1 MNIAI
6 IGCGFVADYYLA
18 TLQMHP
24 ELQLLGVMDRDNGRA
39 ERFGKFHSVSV
50 YSTLELLLADDR
62 VRIVLN
68 LTNPNSHYEVSKAC
82 LMAGKHVYSEKPLAM
97 RFEDARE
104 LVELAESRGLRISA
118 APCSL
123 LGESAQTLW
132 KALRE
137 TKIGDIYAVY
147 AEMDDGLVHC
157 MPYRKWFSASGN
169 PWPAHDEFEV
179 GCTLEHA
186 GYVLGWLPAF
196 FGPAVSVTAF
206 SSEQIVDKE
215 TDEPLMQ
222 HAPDLSVACVKFAS
236 GMVARLTCSIIAKH
250 DHGLRIFGRRGTLHL
265 DDTWRYRSP
274 VYVRNFINIR
284 RKTIANPFKQRLPLL
299 GDNKGPNVKARGAQ
313 SMDFSRGVAELA
325 QAIQE
330 NRQSRLSSRYSLHV
344 TELALA
350 IHNAGQYGACYQ
362 VQTTFEPIEPMD
374 WAK

>member
-1 MNIAI
+1 M
-6 IGCGFVADYYLA
+6 
-18 TLQMHP
+18 
-24 ELQLLGVMDRDNGRA
+24 
-39 ERFGKFHSVSV
+39 
-50 YSTLELLLADDR
+50 
-62 VRIVLN
+62 LN
-68 LTNPNSHYEVSKAC
+68 LTDPDAHYEIAKAC
-82 LMAGKHVYSEKPLAM
+82 LLAGKHVYSEKPLAM
-97 RFEDARE
+97 RFKDAEE
-104 LVELAESRGLRISA
+104 LVELAESRGLQISC

-137 TKIGDIYAVY
+137 EKIGDVYAVY
-147 AEMDDGLVHC
+147 AEMDDGLVHR

-206 SSEQIVDKE
+206 SSEQIIDKE
-215 TDEPLMQ
+215 TDEPLTR
-222 HAPDLSVACVKFAS
+222 HAPDFSVACVKFVS

-250 DHGLRIFGRRGTLHL
+250 DHTLRIFGREGTLHL

-274 VYVRNFINIR
+274 VYVRRLINIR
-284 RKTIANPFKQRLPLL
+284 RKMLISPFKKHLPLL
-299 GDNKGPNVKARGAQ
+299 GDKNPHIKPRGSQ

-325 QAIQE
+325 RSIQE

-350 IHNAGQYGACYQ
+350 IHNADNANGPYH
-362 VQTTFEPIEPMD
+362 VKTSFDPITPMD